1 MLSYRHGYHAGN
13 YADVLK
19 HSMLLQVLS
28 LLHKKDKPLAYIDTH
43 AGAGGYSLTDP
54 FAQKTGEYLN
64 GVAKLWNKTDL
75 PSSLAQYIA
84 DIKHF
89 NPDPNTLAFYPG
101 SPAFV
106 DMNMRPK
113 DRMVLHEIHTSDH
126 QVLAEQFAGNKQIR
140 VVKKDGLKGL
150 MAAVPPIERRGVI
163 LIDPSY
169 EIKDDY
175 FNVAHAIIKAH
186 KRFSTGVYMLWYPV
200 VNRAQTE
207 AMLQILTDSGIK
219 NQLRIEQAIKSDSD
233 EFGMTAAG
241 LWVIN
246 PPWKLDALANETLA
260 YLAPLLGGS
269 NGKTLV
275 KLEVDE

>member
-13 YADVLK
+13 FADVLK
-19 HSMLLQVLS
+19 HSMLLQVLT

-43 AGAGGYSLTDP
+43 AGAGGYALTDS
-54 FAQKTGEYLN
+54 FAQKTGEYLE
-64 GVAKLWNKTDL
+64 GIAKLWDKSDL
-75 PSSLAQYIA
+75 PAPLAQYIT
-84 DIKHF
+84 DVKHF
-89 NPDPNTLAFYPG
+89 NPDPDKLAFYPG

-113 DRMVLHEIHTSDH
+113 DRMVLHEIHSTDH
-126 QVLAEQFAGNKQIR
+126 LLLAEQFEGDKQIR
-140 VVKKDGLKGL
+140 VIKKDGLKG
-150 MAAVPPIERRGVI
+150 MISAVPPIERRGVI

-175 FNVAHAIIKAH
+175 IDVANAIIKAH

-200 VNRAQTE
+200 VNRQQTE
-207 AMLQILTDSGIK
+207 AMLQLLTNSGIK
-219 NQLRIEQAIKSDSD
+219 NQLRIEQALKADSD

-246 PPWKLDALANETLA
+246 PPWKLEAIATETLA
-260 YLAPLLGGS
+260 TLAPLLGKH
-269 NGKTLV
+269 NGKVTV
-275 KLEVDE
+275 KLEVNE